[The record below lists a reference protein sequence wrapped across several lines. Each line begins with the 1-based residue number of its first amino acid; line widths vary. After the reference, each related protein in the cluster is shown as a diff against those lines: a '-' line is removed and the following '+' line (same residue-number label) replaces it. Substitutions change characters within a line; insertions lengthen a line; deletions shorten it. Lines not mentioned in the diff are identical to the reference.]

1 MIPSGTFPTMGCET
15 SDEPAVSVGVDDMWP
30 DYPDVV
36 VGVVVVN
43 SNDPM
48 KLATFW
54 SQLLDREIVAEDEN
68 WVNLVWSPRYAV
80 GMSFQR
86 TSEVKDRPNRLHL
99 DIFCGD
105 LGATAQRVERLGGRR
120 APDHDGAALVMLD
133 PEDNEFCL
141 LPMPG

>member
-1 MIPSGTFPTMGCET
+1 M
-15 SDEPAVSVGVDDMWP
+15 DDVWP

-48 KLATFW
+48 KVATFW
-54 SQLLDREIVAEDEN
+54 SGLLGREIVTPHES

-86 TSEVKDRPNRLHL
+86 TDDRKERPNRLHL
-99 DIFCGD
+99 DVFCAD
-105 LGATAQRVERLGGRR
+105 VEAAAKRVEELGGRR
-120 APDHDGAALVMLD
+120 ARGYEGSALVMLD

-141 LPMPG
+141 IPTPGG